1 MTENHQNACTWS
13 GKMYQKRTKQIS
25 LDENPSSFL
34 GVHLSPENR
43 WVKLAQIIPWP
54 KLEGKYHET
63 FANPKVGNPAKS
75 CRMAIGTL
83 IIKER
88 LKLSDDETV
97 AIILDSPYMQ
107 YFIGMHSFS
116 DQAPFDASTMTLF
129 RKRLTPEILNEIN
142 QMIVEATKT
151 NDDSGDPKA
160 TGGSGAEEKSEPENQ
175 GTLIIDATCAP
186 ADIHFPTDVSLL
198 SEGREKL
205 EEIIDCLHDPET
217 GDKPRTYRQTAR
229 KAYLRF
235 TRCRKPRYKLIRK
248 AIRQQLAFIRRDL
261 KLVGAM
267 LPQNGW
273 KLSPKQEQYLATI
286 QELYSQQQ
294 RMYEQKT
301 HQVEDRIVSIHQP
314 WVRPIVRGK
323 ATADVEFGAKISV
336 SLVNG
341 YAMIERLDWDA
352 YNEAGDLKE
361 AVERYKKRHG
371 FYPERIL
378 ADKIYRNRNNLH
390 YCDKLNIRMNGP
402 KLGRPPSDKRIYAEQ
417 KWLERLE
424 ASERN
429 AVEGK
434 FGEGKRCY
442 GLNRVM
448 TRLKNTSEVSIHM
461 TFLVMNLEKRLRD
474 LIFAIYRWLIGQTPA
489 AAVA

>member
-1 MTENHQNACTWS
+1 
-13 GKMYQKRTKQIS
+13 MYQKRTRQIS

-43 WVKLAQIIPWP
+43 WVKLAQIIPWHQ
-54 KLEGKYHET
+54 LEGKYHET

-116 DQAPFDASTMTLF
+116 DQTPFDASTMTLF
-129 RKRLTPEILNEIN
+129 RKRLTPEILDEIN
-142 QMIVEATKT
+142 QMIVAAAKS
-151 NDDSGDPKA
+151 NDDPGSSGA
-160 TGGSGAEEKSEPENQ
+160 TGGSSEEKRPEPENQ
-175 GTLIIDATCAP
+175 GTLIVDATCAP

-198 SEGREKL
+198 NEGREKL
-205 EEIIDCLHDPET
+205 EEIIDCLHDPAT
-217 GDKPRTYRQTAR
+217 GDKPRTYRQSAR
-229 KAYLRF
+229 KAYLHF
-235 TRCRKPRYKLIRK
+235 ARCRKPRYKQIRK

-261 KLVGAM
+261 KLAGQ
-267 LPQNGW
+267 LLNHKER
-273 KLSPKQEQYLATI
+273 KLSPKQEQYLETI
-286 QELYSQQQ
+286 QELYRQQQ
-294 RMYEQKT
+294 LMYERKT

-314 WVRPIVRGK
+314 WVRPMVRGK

-336 SLVNG
+336 SLVDG
-341 YAMIERLDWDA
+341 YAMVERLDWDA

-361 AVERYKKRHG
+361 AVEHYKERYG

-378 ADKIYRNRNNLH
+378 ADKIYRNRNNLQF
-390 YCDKLNIRMNGP
+390 CDKLKIRLNGP
-402 KLGRPPSDKRIYAEQ
+402 KLGRPPKDKKVYAEQ

-424 ASERN
+424 AGERN

-442 GLNRVM
+442 SLNRVM

-474 LIFAIYRWLIGQTPA
+474 LIFAIYHWLPGQTLET
-489 AAVA
+489 AVS

>member
-1 MTENHQNACTWS
+1 
-13 GKMYQKRTKQIS
+13 MYQKRTGQIS
-25 LDENPSSFL
+25 LDENHVSFM
-34 GVHLSPENR
+34 GVHLSAENR
-43 WVKLAQIIPWP
+43 WVRLAQMIPWDQ
-54 KLEGKYHET
+54 LEAKYHET

-75 CRMAIGTL
+75 CRMAIGAL
-83 IIKER
+83 LIKER
-88 LKLSDDETV
+88 LGLSDIETV
-97 AIILDSPYMQ
+97 EMIAEHPYLQ
-107 YFIGMHSFS
+107 FFIGLNHFMDHS
-116 DQAPFDASTMTLF
+116 PFDASTMTLF
-129 RKRLTPEILNEIN
+129 RKRLTPEILDEIN
-142 QMIVEATKT
+142 QMIVAAAKS
-151 NDDSGDPKA
+151 NDDPGSSGA
-160 TGGSGAEEKSEPENQ
+160 AGGSSEEKRPEPENQ
-175 GTLIIDATCAP
+175 GTLIVDATCAP

-198 SEGREKL
+198 NEGREKL

-217 GDKPRTYRQTAR
+217 GDKPRTYRQSAR

-235 TRCRKPRYKLIRK
+235 ARCRKPRYKLIRK

-261 KLVGAM
+261 KLIGQQ
-267 LPQNGW
+267 LNQNDR
-273 KLSPKQEQYLATI
+273 KLSPKQAQYLETI
-286 QELYSQQQ
+286 QELYRQQQ
-294 RMYEQKT
+294 LMYERKT

-361 AVERYKKRHG
+361 TVERYKKRYG

-390 YCDKLNIRMNGP
+390 FCDKLNIRMNGP
-402 KLGRPPSDKRIYAEQ
+402 KLGRPPSDKRVYAEQ

-424 ASERN
+424 AGERN
-429 AVEGK
+429 TVEGK

-474 LIFAIYRWLIGQTPA
+474 LIFVIYRWLIGQTPA
-489 AAVA
+489 TAVA